1 MNNMIGKM
9 LDNRYELLEVIGSG
23 GMAVVYKA
31 KCHRLNR
38 LVAVKVLKSDL
49 AEDADFRRRFRD
61 ESQAVAMLSHPNIV
75 SVYDVSRGETEYI
88 VMELIDGITLKQYME
103 KRGQLNWREAL
114 HFITQIM
121 KALSHAHSR
130 GIIHRDIKPQNIM
143 VLRDGSVK
151 VADFGIA
158 CLANSANTLTQEA
171 LGSVHYMSPEQARGD
186 RTDARSDI
194 YSAGVVLY
202 EMLTGRLPFEGD
214 NAVSVAIQHLS
225 SVPLSPREINP
236 DVPEAL
242 ELICMKAMASDLEK
256 RYASADE
263 MLADLEEFRKNPEV
277 DLDFTIE
284 DLHRETVDEPTQYIP
299 AVHTVSKAQKVQ
311 EADDEEEE
319 EASPH
324 KLGTRKLLTIIG
336 AAVAAVALIVLLWH
350 AIFSDL
356 LGGEQTP
363 TEYVVPYLIGMTI
376 DEANEDENVK
386 GIFTIEQIGQRASSK
401 YAAGQIIEQSPERGK
416 TVKGNRVISV
426 FVSSGAKTE
435 KMPNLVNK
443 EYRDATLQLTNLD
456 LNLVAH
462 VGDLRRLIDVLVGH
476 LGDVHQ
482 ALDALAQVAESAER
496 DKLGHSALD
505 DSADGVLLDQC
516 APRILGGLLETQG
529 DALAVEID
537 VENLDLDLL
546 ADLDNL
552 GRMVDV
558 VPGELGDVDEAVD
571 TAEVDEGAEVN
582 DGGNGALETHARLE
596 LGQDLGALGLT
607 GLLEHD
613 ATGEDDVV
621 AVAVHLDDAGL
632 DAGAH
637 VGGEVLDATE
647 VNEGGRQEAAQ
658 ADVEDK
664 AALDDLDDLALDG
677 LAGVELLLDGVPGA
691 LVLGTLLG
699 EDETALLVLLLE
711 NQSLDLV
718 VHGNDVSRVDIL
730 ADGELAGRNDA
741 LGLVADV
748 KQDLVALD
756 LDDGAGDKIALIKV
770 GDGAVDE
777 VVHLLV
783 GNVIQRKDGRVLN
796 LTQRWTP
803 FELRGPDC

>member
-311 EADDEEEE
+311 EDDDEEEE
-319 EASPH
+319 PPRKMS
-324 KLGTRKLLTIIG
+324 TRKLLTIVG
-336 AAVAAVALIVLLWH
+336 AVVAAIALIVLLWH

-363 TEYVVPYLIGMTI
+363 TEFEVPDLFGMTI
-376 DEANEDENVK
+376 DEANEDERVK
-386 GIFTIEQIGQRASSK
+386 GIFEIEQIGQRASK
-401 YAAGQIIEQSPERGK
+401 YEAGTIIEQSPEKGK
-416 TVKGNRVISV
+416 TVKGNRTISV

-456 LNLVAH
+456 LDLVINDPVEEYSSITKGYIIRTIPEYGETLQEGDSVTLVVSKGEQPKPVTVLSFIGIDIEIVRQQVTQSGLV
-462 VGDLRRLIDVLVGH
+462 VGEVTQRASDEPYGTVIE
-476 LGDVHQ
+476 Q
-482 ALDALAQVAESAER
+482 SINA
-496 DKLGHSALD
+496 
-505 DSADGVLLDQC
+505 
-516 APRILGGLLETQG
+516 ETQVDAGTTINFVISEGPAMPDYGG
-529 DALAVEID
+529 D
-537 VENLDLDLL
+537 
-546 ADLDNL
+546 
-552 GRMVDV
+552 
-558 VPGELGDVDEAVD
+558 
-571 TAEVDEGAEVN
+571 
-582 DGGNGALETHARLE
+582 
-596 LGQDLGALGLT
+596 
-607 GLLEHD
+607 D
-613 ATGEDDVV
+613 ATTS
-621 AVAVHLDDAGL
+621 
-632 DAGAH
+632 
-637 VGGEVLDATE
+637 GGEP
-647 VNEGGRQEAAQ
+647 Q
-658 ADVEDK
+658 
-664 AALDDLDDLALDG
+664 
-677 LAGVELLLDGVPGA
+677 P
-691 LVLGTLLG
+691 
-699 EDETALLVLLLE
+699 
-711 NQSLDLV
+711 
-718 VHGNDVSRVDIL
+718 
-730 ADGELAGRNDA
+730 
-741 LGLVADV
+741 
-748 KQDLVALD
+748 
-756 LDDGAGDKIALIKV
+756 
-770 GDGAVDE
+770 
-777 VVHLLV
+777 
-783 GNVIQRKDGRVLN
+783 
-796 LTQRWTP
+796 
-803 FELRGPDC
+803 